1 MRPNNFRFFDTKNFK
16 MLPDKVH
23 EFHYIAER
31 IAKYPTLTV
40 TEQKKLL
47 EQYHNHQDQSAKEK
61 LILHNL
67 KLVLSIAIKY
77 QRNQLPLID
86 IFQEGI
92 FGLNRAIDKFDF
104 SKNTVLS
111 TYATIWISQSIRR
124 ALLDKSTMIRVPVH
138 YHERVMQTKAALKV
152 LNKSLGREP
161 NKEELADYLDITPGV
176 AQKRL
181 DEYYGKHNNVGSLD
195 FELGHDGNT
204 LVNALTDSDTDE
216 IKLCSKTFDVET
228 SLSNQRLRE
237 MLSEELAKQS
247 ERAQLIFKLRFGLD
261 GQEPMTHMEIC
272 DYFQKHKNIRITR
285 QAIHQM
291 IQRTITNLRDFFNQ
305 DMDFYV

>member
-1 MRPNNFRFFDTKNFK
+1 MRPSNFRFFDTKNFK
-16 MLPDKVH
+16 MLPDKVS
-23 EFHYIAER
+23 EFQYIAEQ

-40 TEQKKLL
+40 VEQKELL
-47 EQYHNHQDQSAKEK
+47 HQYHDEKNRIAKDK

-77 QRNQLPLID
+77 QRHQLPLID

-124 ALLDKSTMIRVPVH
+124 ALLDKGTMIRVPIH

-152 LNKSLGREP
+152 LNKTLNREP
-161 NKEELADYLDITPGV
+161 NKNDLAEYLDITPGV

-181 DEYYGKHNNVGSLD
+181 DEYFVKHNNVGSLD

-204 LVNALTDSDTDE
+204 LVNVLADSDTDD
-216 IKLCSKTFDVET
+216 IKLCSKPFDIET
-228 SLSNQRLRE
+228 ALSNQRLHE
-237 MLSEELAKQS
+237 ILSKELAKYP
-247 ERAQLIFKLRFGLD
+247 ERTQLIFKLRFGFG
-261 GQEPMTHMEIC
+261 GQDPMTHSDIC
-272 DYFQKHKNIRITR
+272 EYFKKHKGVRITR
-285 QAIHQM
+285 QGIHQVV
-291 IQRTITNLRDFFNQ
+291 QRTLTKLRDLFDQ
-305 DMDFYV
+305 DMDSYV